1 MSAFLTPSAIE
12 YDAPVLVRSKSFSE
26 AQYEWREK
34 QFECHEERRETPEK
48 EGIKRNLSR
57 RWSQKIRRSWGSR
70 RSYVSGITDEGTEEV
85 ESEGTVKVKR
95 VTRLRD
101 WSYELVES
109 DILTPISM
117 EESPIIWAET
127 RFDIGRHWRYISEE
141 D

>member
-1 MSAFLTPSAIE
+1 M
-12 YDAPVLVRSKSFSE
+12 
-26 AQYEWREK
+26 
-34 QFECHEERRETPEK
+34 
-48 EGIKRNLSR
+48 
-57 RWSQKIRRSWGSR
+57 
-70 RSYVSGITDEGTEEV
+70 SGIADEGTEEV